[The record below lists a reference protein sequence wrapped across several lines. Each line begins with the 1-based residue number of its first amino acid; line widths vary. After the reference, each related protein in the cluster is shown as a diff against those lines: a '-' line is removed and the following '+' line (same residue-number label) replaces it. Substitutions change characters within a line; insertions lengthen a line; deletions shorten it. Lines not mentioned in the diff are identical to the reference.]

1 MAKGKNFNLFLM
13 DGEETGRIKCTLG
26 NWIGIAYKIP
36 RIDLEKCKERADLKQ
51 SGVYFLFG
59 KNNKDEEQVYIGQAD
74 ARNNGTGVL
83 SRIIEHSIKDK
94 DEEYFSEAVILTTQ
108 NNSFGKTEISY
119 LENRFTSLAKDN
131 ARYNVI
137 NKNIPNGSNVTE
149 EKELELEDF
158 IDYSKM
164 ILGLLGYKIFIPLI
178 KRESD
183 NKDLLYI
190 FNKKEVIAQCKR
202 TREGFV
208 VLKGSKI
215 RMKNNKSLS
224 DATKARQKKCVED
237 KEIVNGIL
245 KVDVLCTSSSAAA
258 EFVLSRSV
266 NGKELWKTK
275 ERLSL
280 NELEAKEFAPLIKK
294 QLEIQSNEEQEELML
309 YISSKRKGADKP
321 TKGQC
326 RRTNEGFV
334 VLAGS
339 MIEENFTESTPN
351 SVKLLKEKCI
361 ENNEIIDGILQK
373 DTVFS
378 RSSYAASF
386 VLGGS
391 RNGKDLWKTKEGLS
405 LNELETK
412 EEVIIKF

>member
-26 NWIGIAYKIP
+26 NWIGLAYKIP

-158 IDYSKM
+158 IEYSKM
-164 ILGLLGYKIFIPLI
+164 ILGILGYKIFVPLI

-208 VLKGSKI
+208 LLKGSKI

-224 DATKARQKKCVED
+224 DATKARQKECVEN

-245 KVDVLCTSSSAAA
+245 KVDVLRTSSSAAA

-266 NGKELWKTK
+266 NGKEEWKTK
-275 ERLSL
+275 EGLSL
-280 NELEAKEFAPLIKK
+280 NELEAKEFAPLMQK
-294 QLEIQSNEEQEELML
+294 QLNNKDQEELLL
-309 YISSKRKGADKP
+309 YISAKRKGADKP

-326 RRTNEGFV
+326 KRTNEGFV
-334 VLAGS
+334 VLEGS
-339 MIEENFTESTPN
+339 MIEENYTASTPN
-351 SVKLLKEKCI
+351 SVRLKKEECI

-373 DTVFS
+373 DTVFP

-412 EEVIIKF
+412 EME